1 MEVRP
6 DIKFYSTA
14 ALQHPEVL
22 RQALQEQEFICSML
36 AVNTLPDHEML
47 IGVAIPY
54 IMEHLQEIL
63 EEENFT
69 IDENLAKNMDV
80 YTAVEYDKFVRP
92 DEVIFVGE
100 QWETD
105 LASKYFGDGMLET
118 VK

>member
-14 ALQHPEVL
+14 ALRHPIIL
-22 RQALQEQEFICSML
+22 KQALQEENFICSML
-36 AVNTLPDHEML
+36 AINTLPEHEML
-47 IGVAIPY
+47 TGVAIPY
-54 IMEHLQEIL
+54 IPKHL
-63 EEENFT
+63 EEIFNKYYP
-69 IDENLAKNMDV
+69 IDNNITKNWDV

-92 DEVIFVGE
+92 DEIIFVGE